1 MTKAS
6 NTKNPKTINIKNNL
20 KYFFQSFV
28 IILSVFIS
36 FYIEYVR
43 KGNEDIITKN
53 DLVSDLIISLDD
65 DLVQIEELLKIL
77 QNSEKNIQEI
87 LSDIDNNHK
96 SLSDIDAIKTIL
108 DIEVGF
114 SFFPKDG
121 IFEQLISTGTF
132 ELIKNNELKRLL
144 LQMFNHQKDR
154 NYATSQEIDNWN
166 IITRGEILKKFRIR
180 FTYNSFDGEFY
191 GSRSVNTFYFNTN
204 YYQSNDFYGLLSQ
217 AQNYS
222 NMYMRLLN
230 DIKKSYETA
239 KSLSIEELK
248 K

>member
-1 MTKAS
+1 MTKAT

-36 FYIEYVR
+36 FYIEDVR
-43 KGNEDIITKN
+43 KGNENIITKN

-180 FTYNSFDGEFY
+180 FSYNSFDGEFY
-191 GSRSVNTFYFNTN
+191 GSRSVNTFYFDSN
-204 YYQSNDFYGLLSQ
+204 YYQSNNFYGLLSQ

>member
-1 MTKAS
+1 MSKAT

-36 FYIEYVR
+36 FYIEDVR
-43 KGNEDIITKN
+43 KGNENIITKN

-180 FTYNSFDGEFY
+180 FSYNSFDGEFY

>member
-1 MTKAS
+1 MTKAT

-36 FYIEYVR
+36 FYIEDIR
-43 KGNEDIITKN
+43 KGNENIITKN

-180 FTYNSFDGEFY
+180 FSYNSFDGEFY
-191 GSRSVNTFYFNTN
+191 GSRSVNTFYFDSN
-204 YYQSNDFYGLLSQ
+204 YYQSNNFYGLLSQ

>member
-1 MTKAS
+1 MTKAT

-36 FYIEYVR
+36 FYIEDVR
-43 KGNEDIITKN
+43 KGNENIITKN

-87 LSDIDNNHK
+87 LGDIDNNHK

-180 FTYNSFDGEFY
+180 FSYNSFDGEFY

>member
-1 MTKAS
+1 MTKAT

-36 FYIEYVR
+36 FYIEDVR

-87 LSDIDNNHK
+87 LGDIDNNHK

-180 FTYNSFDGEFY
+180 FSYNSFDGEFY

>member
-1 MTKAS
+1 MTKAT
-6 NTKNPKTINIKNNL
+6 NTKNPKTIIIKNNL

-36 FYIEYVR
+36 FYIEDVR
-43 KGNEDIITKN
+43 KGNENIITKN

-180 FTYNSFDGEFY
+180 FSYNSFDGEFY